1 MMSLRNIILCYFCIL
16 LYLFHLTQGLPYSE
30 MEEII
35 DYEKEVESEYN
46 QNEAKRV
53 EDFEIEKE
61 YSNSES
67 FTGKIADI
75 AKDIINALHNISVPL
90 IEISE
95 QLSINNQPKPQPKP
109 KPQPIKSSG
118 TEVRIDDIILTKN
131 QFDIL
136 FGEGERNGVNILSR
150 RWPNNAV
157 PYEIDS
163 SKIAEGSAE
172 DTMIKQVV
180 ARFNSEMSGCINIV

>member
-1 MMSLRNIILCYFCIL
+1 MRYPV
-16 LYLFHLTQGLPYSE
+16 FHLTRGLPYSE

-35 DYEKEVESEYN
+35 DYEKEVETDYN
-46 QNEAKRV
+46 QNEVKRV
-53 EDFEIEKE
+53 EDFEVEKE
-61 YSNSES
+61 YSNNEQS
-67 FTGKIADI
+67 TGKILDI
-75 AKDIINALHNISVPL
+75 AKYIIDALHNISVPL
-90 IEISE
+90 MEISE
-95 QLSINNQPKPQPKP
+95 QLSINNQPKPKPQP
-109 KPQPIKSSG
+109 KPQPIKSGG

-131 QFDIL
+131 QFDIM
-136 FGEGERNGVNILSR
+136 FGEGERNGINILSR

>member
-1 MMSLRNIILCYFCIL
+1 M
-16 LYLFHLTQGLPYSE
+16 YLFYIAQGLPYSE
-30 MEEII
+30 MEEIF
-35 DYEKEVESEYN
+35 DYEEEVESEYT
-46 QNEAKRV
+46 QNESKRV
-53 EDFEIEKE
+53 EDFEIE
-61 YSNSES
+61 YSSNEQS
-67 FTGKIADI
+67 TGKIVDI
-75 AKDIINALHNISVPL
+75 AKDIIDALHNISVPL
-90 IEISE
+90 MEISE

-109 KPQPIKSSG
+109 QPMKLSG

-136 FGEGERNGVNILSR
+136 FGEGERNGINILSR
-150 RWPNNAV
+150 RWPNNTV

-172 DTMIKQVV
+172 ETMIKQVV